1 MFSKEGEASSFIT
14 SKKLGFWINPNNM
27 YEDLLRLLKTK
38 DTISIDQNFEL
49 NREKYSL
56 KNITKEL
63 IESVLI

>member
-1 MFSKEGEASSFIT
+1 MHQVLLHLT
-14 SKKLGFWINPNNM
+14 NFWINPHNM
-27 YEDLLRLLKTK
+27 YEDLVRLLKTK